1 MLATI
6 GLTSLFLLQTPE
18 VDTRPDVVI
27 VMGAPGSEEY
37 GERFHD
43 WATKW
48 TTAARQANARVT
60 VIGQDPATTTDVP
73 PTTDRE
79 RLQHTLAQMTSS
91 PGELWIVLMGHG
103 TFDRRDAKFNLRGPD
118 VSAGELKT
126 WLLPLTRPVAVID
139 TTAASA
145 PFLTTLTAKDRVLI
159 SATKSGGEQNFPYFG
174 GYLAEAITDMA
185 ADLDKDQQVSLWE
198 AFLFASRRTDEFY
211 KTDGRLQTE
220 HAILDDNGDGQ
231 GVRAEAFRGL
241 EPAQVAADANQSLDG
256 DRAHQWHLL
265 PNAEEAALPVEVRR
279 QRDALELE
287 ILALKRQK
295 ASLVEDDYYQR
306 LEGLLIQLAKL
317 RTGEPSLN
325 EQRKNK

>member
-1 MLATI
+1 MI
-6 GLTSLFLLQTPE
+6 WLTALLFLQAPPAD
-18 VDTRPDVVI
+18 VRPDVVI
-27 VMGAPGSEEY
+27 VVGAAGSEEF
-37 GERFHD
+37 GERFQE
-43 WATKW
+43 WSAQWK
-48 TTAARQANARVT
+48 AAAEQAHARVT
-60 VIGQDPATTTDVP
+60 VIGQAAPMSA
-73 PTTDRE
+73 TDRE
-79 RLQHTLAQMTSS
+79 QVQEFLAEAAQS
-91 PGELWIVLMGHG
+91 PNELWLVLIGHG

-118 VSAGELKT
+118 ISAGELKT
-126 WLLPLTRPVAVID
+126 WLLPLSRPVAVID

-174 GYLAEAITDMA
+174 GYLAEAVTDMA

-241 EPAQVAADANQSLDG
+241 EPVQVAAEANQQLDG

-265 PNAEEAALPVEVRR
+265 PNAEEAALPVQVRR
-279 QRDALELE
+279 QRDALELQ

-295 ASLVEDDYYQR
+295 ASIVEDDYYQR

-317 RTGEPSLN
+317 RD
-325 EQRKNK
+325 

>member
-1 MLATI
+1 MFATLC
-6 GLTSLFLLQTPE
+6 LTSLLLLQTPE
-18 VDTRPDVVI
+18 VASQAEVVI
-27 VMGAPGSEEY
+27 VVGAPGSEEY
-37 GERFHD
+37 GERFTA
-43 WATKW
+43 WAEKW
-48 TTAARQANARVT
+48 QHAAQEGQARLT
-60 VIGQDPATTTDVP
+60 VIGLKDAETENDLQ
-73 PTTDRE
+73 
-79 RLQHTLAQMTSS
+79 RLQTVLTEGGQSES
-91 PGELWIVLMGHG
+91 PLWLVFIGHG

-118 VSAGELKT
+118 VSAGDLKT
-126 WLLPLTRPVAVID
+126 WLAPLRRPIAVID

-145 PFLTTLTAKDRVLI
+145 PFLTALAADNRVLI

-174 GYLAEAITDMA
+174 GYLAEAITDMD

-241 EPAQVAADANQSLDG
+241 EPIQVAADANQQLDG

-265 PNAEEAALPVEVRR
+265 PNAEEAALPAEVRR
-279 QRDALELE
+279 QHDRLELE

-295 ASLVEDDYYQR
+295 ASLSEEDYYQQ
-306 LEGLLIQLAKL
+306 LEGLLLQLAEL
-317 RTGEPSLN
+317 RN
-325 EQRKNK
+325 